1 MMWPER
7 IENTP
12 YEKHNEVRGIN
23 MGLFS
28 KPEVVILKDSCDS
41 KEYLAKLEELRSTV
55 PDSSVV
61 AEKIDK
67 EIAVTEAGIFGEDS
81 VLFELKNS
89 GMNLVVIRDLYIIT
103 SDGRSAQIDFYVI
116 TPYADVI
123 IECKNLFG
131 NIEINSKGD
140 FIRSFDYKGRKYKEG
155 IYSPITQNE
164 RHLQVYK
171 DCWESNKG
179 FMTKLIGGK
188 YFTDYHKTIVV
199 LANSKTVVNDKYAKK
214 EIKQQVIRADQLINY
229 LKNLKTDVKSGLK
242 SMCESGE
249 RILSMNVQ
257 ERTDYFKKFEDLAA
271 EVKAASVTTEAPNE
285 AAPLVKTEGNL
296 VCPRCGGQLILRT
309 AKKGDNAGNQFYGCS
324 NFPKCRY
331 IQNL

>member
-1 MMWPER
+1 
-7 IENTP
+7 
-12 YEKHNEVRGIN
+12 

-28 KPEVVILKDSCDS
+28 KPEVVILKESCDS
-41 KEYLAKLEELRSTV
+41 KEYLIKLQELRTTV
-55 PDSSVV
+55 PDNSVA

-89 GMNLVVIRDLYIIT
+89 GTDLVVLRDLYIQT
-103 SDGRSAQIDFYVI
+103 EDGRSAQIDFFVI
-116 TPYADVI
+116 TPYANVI

-131 NIEINSKGD
+131 NIEINNKGD
-140 FIRSFDYKGRKYKEG
+140 FIRSFEYKGRKYKEG

-164 RHLQVYK
+164 RHLEVYK

-179 FMTKLIGGK
+179 FVTKLIAGK
-188 YFTDYHKTIVV
+188 YFTDYNKTIVV
-199 LANSKTVVNDKYAKK
+199 LANSKTVVNDKFAKK

-229 LKNLKTDVKSGLK
+229 LKGLKTDVGSSLK
-242 SMCESGE
+242 SMRESGE
-249 RILSMNVQ
+249 RVLAMNVQ

-271 EVKAASVTTEAPNE
+271 EVKTENVEIKMPKEEKSDAKAE
-285 AAPLVKTEGNL
+285 DNL

-309 AKKGDNAGNQFYGCS
+309 AKKGENAGNQFYGCS

-331 IQNL
+331 IKNL

>member
-1 MMWPER
+1 ML
-7 IENTP
+7 
-12 YEKHNEVRGIN
+12 RGII

-41 KEYLAKLEELRSTV
+41 KDYLSKLQELRTTV
-55 PDSSVV
+55 PDSSVA

-89 GMNLVVIRDLYIIT
+89 GMDLVVLRDLYFQT
-103 SDGRSAQIDFYVI
+103 GDGRNAQIDFFVI
-116 TPYADVI
+116 TPYANVI

-131 NIEINSKGD
+131 NIEINNKGD
-140 FIRSFDYKGRKYKEG
+140 FIRSFEYKGRKYKEG

-164 RHLQVYK
+164 RHLEVYK

-179 FMTKLIGGK
+179 FVTKLIAGK
-188 YFTDYHKTIVV
+188 YFTDYNKTIVV

-214 EIKQQVIRADQLINY
+214 EIKQQVIRADQLVNY
-229 LKNLKTDVKSGLK
+229 LKGLKTDVGSSLK
-242 SMCESGE
+242 SMRESGE
-249 RILSMNVQ
+249 RVLAMNVQ

-271 EVKAASVTTEAPNE
+271 EVKTENVE
-285 AAPLVKTEGNL
+285 TEMPKEEKPDAKAEDNH